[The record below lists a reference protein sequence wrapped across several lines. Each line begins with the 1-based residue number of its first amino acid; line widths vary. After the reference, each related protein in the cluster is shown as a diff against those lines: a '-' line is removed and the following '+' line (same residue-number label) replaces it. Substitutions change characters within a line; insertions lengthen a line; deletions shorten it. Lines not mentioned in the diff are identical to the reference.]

1 VGRTRTPKCTN
12 VKELK
17 LPPNNPVGQRAYDA
31 VEKAA
36 EGEIVSFTYDFP
48 KPGTKAPVPKETLE
62 ARIGKQ
68 ARARAN
74 SVSAVPFWY
83 PLKPEGFN
91 LLLTKPRPSMKPL
104 NTRGSSMDQ
113 ALMVRIRERA
123 YHIWE
128 ESGGHADDNWLQAE
142 TEILQLG
149 MPPTSLPSIPKEQRS
164 RSNRVRAPGTGTKR
178 FLSRA
183 AL

>member
-1 VGRTRTPKCTN
+1 MAIHSDKHNCRRDVVKSFRLSPFYFELIKQECAMRNLEFSEFIRQRTLLLPCT
-12 VKELK
+12 
-17 LPPNNPVGQRAYDA
+17 YF
-31 VEKAA
+31 
-36 EGEIVSFTYDFP
+36 EIVPLVTP
-48 KPGTKAPVPKETLE
+48 
-62 ARIGKQ
+62 
-68 ARARAN
+68 RARAN